1 MLLRDN
7 GRNRNSGRCSI
18 VFENENTRCLKN
30 NLKPLIS
37 SVLFHGLLANEKKP
51 AGGIVILC
59 ACEFRLDPE
68 TCNKFV
74 DIRLA
79 EAGERYRPR
88 YEVTKD
94 HR

>member
-1 MLLRDN
+1 MAGEWKCRYCVHLVDVRPP
-7 GRNRNSGRCSI
+7 G
-18 VFENENTRCLKN
+18 TRYY
-30 NLKPLIS
+30 I
-37 SVLFHGLLANEKKP
+37 G
-51 AGGIVILC
+51 

-68 TCNKFV
+68 TCDKFV